1 MVQMSAADVR
11 GAINDRPMS
20 PFQIAVVALC
30 VIINML
36 DGFDVLVMSFAAS
49 SVSEEWQLSPGDLGL
64 LLSSGLVG
72 MAIGSVWMAPYG
84 DRVGRRLLVLG
95 CLAIVT
101 VGMLCSSQAAD
112 KHQLAAFRFITGLGI
127 GGMLAT
133 LNTMVSEFSSGARR
147 GLCISVL
154 PVSYTHLTLPTKST
168 V

>member
-1 MVQMSAADVR
+1 MVQMSATDVR

-49 SVSEEWQLSPGDLGL
+49 SVSEEWQLSPADLGL

-95 CLAIVT
+95 CL
-101 VGMLCSSQAAD
+101 
-112 KHQLAAFRFITGLGI
+112 
-127 GGMLAT
+127 
-133 LNTMVSEFSSGARR
+133 
-147 GLCISVL
+147 
-154 PVSYTHLTLPTKST
+154 
-168 V
+168 